1 METPRKKSKYDSHG
15 FIDVP
20 IEILFIQEVVRLLEK
35 IGSTRSRIID
45 EFIKQVLPIKK
56 IGEMITSLDE
66 WYPLK
71 LDVLKYFKVVY
82 LDNVQH
88 L

>member
-1 METPRKKSKYDSHG
+1 
-15 FIDVP
+15 
-20 IEILFIQEVVRLLEK
+20 
-35 IGSTRSRIID
+35 
-45 EFIKQVLPIKK
+45 
-56 IGEMITSLDE
+56 MITSLDE

>member
-1 METPRKKSKYDSHG
+1 
-15 FIDVP
+15 
-20 IEILFIQEVVRLLEK
+20 
-35 IGSTRSRIID
+35 
-45 EFIKQVLPIKK
+45 
-56 IGEMITSLDE
+56 MITSLDE

-88 L
+88 LQYDEKIEIKQFVTDILFKQMTVSFVENPNVKKL